1 MKIDFLTEKDI
12 DNITKRDEC
21 YRKIDMR
28 LSIEEELITEDVFCN
43 LPSKYDVKDMEN
55 SQLKLDYLKYI
66 MRRTERTTEFFI
78 INLLLISISLLG
90 LFVGTEKDI
99 SIVILILSLIFII
112 FNIKNLYIRRLIK
125 NNLKEHNINIRR
137 F

>member
-43 LPSKYDVKDMEN
+43 LPSKYNAKDMEN

-66 MRRTERTTEFFI
+66 MRRTERTTEFFV
-78 INLLLISISLLG
+78 INLLLINISLLG

>member
-43 LPSKYDVKDMEN
+43 LASKYDVKDMEN

-66 MRRTERTTEFFI
+66 MRRTERTTEFFV
-78 INLLLISISLLG
+78 INLLIINISLLG

-99 SIVILILSLIFII
+99 SIVILILSFIFII